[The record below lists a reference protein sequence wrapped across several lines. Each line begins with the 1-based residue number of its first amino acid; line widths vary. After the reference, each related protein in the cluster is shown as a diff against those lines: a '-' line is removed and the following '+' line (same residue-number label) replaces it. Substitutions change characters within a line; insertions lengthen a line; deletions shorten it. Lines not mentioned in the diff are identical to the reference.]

1 MRPRKTLG
9 YPANLCYIQQ
19 CAGPEQRTPARFLS
33 RAGSN
38 LSHLA
43 VCDLSLH
50 SVICTLLGLRVFTVK
65 ANEKTAPASADWTHL
80 MADPDLVSHLG
91 ELLQTYREAS
101 PGNREQALLEAMR
114 KIKAK
119 AQPAAGQTST
129 SSAVSAAMAAAA
141 AAPAPL
147 PPPFEPDIFTPNW
160 GQDRRKYP
168 RIQCCVAVELQVN
181 GSPLP
186 VWGTLCNTSM
196 GGGFVETATPVTAGS
211 EVKLGLWVSS
221 GKIWVKGL
229 VLNGVVTRSTPSFG
243 MRIKFGQLESA
254 ERDVL
259 REFLRYVQSSTR
271 EHNDRNGY
279 LARLK
284 K

>member
-1 MRPRKTLG
+1 MPRPRQ
-9 YPANLCYIQQ
+9 A
-19 CAGPEQRTPARFLS
+19 LS
-33 RAGSN
+33 SSRRKSKSN

-43 VCDLSLH
+43 ARAWSLQ
-50 SVICTLLGLRVFTVK
+50 SVICAPLCRRASTVARNVTK
-65 ANEKTAPASADWTHL
+65 NERGVSADWTHL
-80 MADPDLVSHLG
+80 VADPDLVSHLG

-101 PGNREQALLEAMR
+101 PEKREHALLEAMR
-114 KIKAK
+114 RIKAK
-119 AQPAAGQTST
+119 AQPAASGTQTSP
-129 SSAVSAAMAAAA
+129 AVSAAMAAAA
-141 AAPAPL
+141 AAPAPQ
-147 PPPFEPDIFTPNW
+147 PPPFEPDIFTPTW

-168 RIQCCVAVELQVN
+168 RIKCCVAVELQV
-181 GSPLP
+181 GASPVP

-229 VLNGVVTRSTPSFG
+229 VLNGVVTQSTPSFG

-254 ERDVL
+254 ERDAL
-259 REFLRYVQSSTR
+259 REFLKYVQSATR